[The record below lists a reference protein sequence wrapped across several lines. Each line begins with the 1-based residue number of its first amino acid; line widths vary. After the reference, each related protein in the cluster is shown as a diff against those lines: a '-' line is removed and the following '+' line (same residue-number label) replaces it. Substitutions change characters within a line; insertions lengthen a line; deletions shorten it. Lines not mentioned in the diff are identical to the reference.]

1 VSATPDPSRPTDLP
15 TDEPA
20 AATGADADSGADG
33 RTPKQ
38 HGDPLLDSAQGRGD
52 GSDASRH
59 GVEPAPE
66 DGPA

>member
-1 VSATPDPSRPTDLP
+1 MSATPDPSPPNDLP

-20 AATGADADSGADG
+20 AGLDEGAAG

-38 HGDPLLDSAQGRGD
+38 HGDPLLDSAQGRSD

-59 GVEPAPE
+59 GVATG
-66 DGPA
+66 DDAR

>member
-15 TDEPA
+15 TEEPA
-20 AATGADADSGADG
+20 AGLDAGADG

-59 GVEPAPE
+59 GLQGE
-66 DGPA
+66 DAG